1 MNSYEIK
8 KLKTFTESKLHLNI
22 LKNIF
27 FKAPMPV
34 QENVI
39 PLVLDGHDLIVSAQ
53 TGSGKTA
60 AFLLPLLDLVYRQID
75 KSFSRNNSFNKFSP
89 LVVILSPTRELA
101 IQIYDEAI
109 KFSQSTHI
117 NINVV
122 YGGVEI
128 RTLLNDLFTQSR
140 YECHI
145 LIATPGRILDL
156 YQRGRISFHMVK
168 CLVIDEADRMLD
180 MGFEPQIREI
190 IERKNMPNNLCR
202 QTLMFSATFP
212 NRVQI
217 LAKKFLKPT
226 CITLNIGLIYT
237 PSSSIKQYLEFVEDI
252 EKNLFL
258 LDILKRDCAD
268 LIVIFV
274 EMKYRVD
281 ELEAFLIGE
290 GFNAVS
296 IHGDKTQ
303 QQREEALRAFKA
315 CEKNILIAT
324 AVAARGLDVY
334 NVKIVVNYDLPNN
347 IEEYVHRIG
356 RTGRAG
362 MTGVAISFY
371 NDKNRNISNGLLA
384 IMSGTSQDIP
394 EFLIKKSS
402 SVENNFL
409 SNYIVPG
416 KYIEKQKSNKKN
428 QAKEIIDDSV
438 GRKAQINNNNNNNNL
453 DLDWFDHE

>member
-1 MNSYEIK
+1 
-8 KLKTFTESKLHLNI
+8 
-22 LKNIF
+22 
-27 FKAPMPV
+27 MPV

-60 AFLLPLLDLVYRQID
+60 AFLLPLLDLAYRQID

-101 IQIYDEAI
+101 VQIYEEAI
-109 KFSQSTHI
+109 KFSQNTHI

-122 YGGVEI
+122 YGGVDI
-128 RTLLNDLFTQSR
+128 RTQLKDLFTQSR

-145 LIATPGRILDL
+145 LIATPGRLLDL
-156 YQRGRISFHMVK
+156 YQRGRISFHSVK
-168 CLVIDEADRMLD
+168 CLVLDEADRMLD
-180 MGFEPQIREI
+180 MGFEPQIRDI
-190 IERKNMPNNLCR
+190 VERKNMPNNSCR

-212 NRVQI
+212 KSVQI
-217 LAKKFLKPT
+217 LAKQFLKPT

-237 PSSSIKQYLEFVEDI
+237 PSSSIKQYLEFVEEN

-258 LDILKRDCAD
+258 LDILRRDCAD

-303 QQREEALRAFKA
+303 QQREEALRAFKT

-324 AVAARGLDVY
+324 AVAARGLDVH

-371 NDKNRNISNGLLA
+371 NDKNRNISNGLQAL
-384 IMSGTSQDIP
+384 MSETSQNIP
-394 EFLIKKSS
+394 KFLTKKSS

-409 SNYIVPG
+409 FNLPV
-416 KYIEKQKSNKKN
+416 KYIENRKSNQKN
-428 QAKEIIDDSV
+428 QTITEIIDDSIEK
-438 GRKAQINNNNNNNNL
+438 KAQTNKNNNL